1 MPSPRCV
8 ADDTIFGDR
17 ACTTGVLNLT
27 KNCTCGFSTG
37 TSSNCGT
44 STVVCADTTVIDVT
58 CLSEATERLTDCTCV
73 TPLHIDHLVE
83 AQTTARMRLP
93 RQSATANGA
102 TTPGFSGPFPLHS
115 GVFGPPPL
123 FCTLQSTL
131 VREYSDCWQFRP
143 RSLWVA
149 SPGVLS
155 QPPWLL
161 GRFSGRRPFAR
172 SAIARDR

>member
-1 MPSPRCV
+1 M
-8 ADDTIFGDR
+8 TFGDR

-73 TPLHIDHLVE
+73 TALHIDHLVE
-83 AQTTARMRLP
+83 EHTTARMRLP

-102 TTPGFSGPFPLHS
+102 TTPGFSSPFPLHS

-123 FCTLQSTL
+123 FVRCSPRWFESTL
-131 VREYSDCWQFRP
+131 SSGSLGLVLFGLPAREF
-143 RSLWVA
+143 
-149 SPGVLS
+149 
-155 QPPWLL
+155 
-161 GRFSGRRPFAR
+161 
-172 SAIARDR
+172 

>member
-1 MPSPRCV
+1 MPSPRCA
-8 ADDTIFGDR
+8 ADDTTFGDR
-17 ACTTGVLNLT
+17 ACTTGVLNST

-58 CLSEATERLTDCTCV
+58 CLSEATERLTDCTCGTRSTNDCSHAV
-73 TPLHIDHLVE
+73 AATIRNSKRRHDAGVLGSLPF
-83 AQTTARMRLP
+83 AQWGLWDPA
-93 RQSATANGA
+93 
-102 TTPGFSGPFPLHS
+102 
-115 GVFGPPPL
+115 L
-123 FCTLQSTL
+123 FRTLQSTL
-131 VREYSDCWQFRP
+131 VREYTVCWQFRP

-155 QPPWLL
+155 QPPLLL
-161 GRFSGRRPFAR
+161 GRFLGRRPCAR